1 MTCVLIVDDDEAI
14 RESLCDILSDE
25 GRPAVAVANGKQ
37 ALDFLRTES
46 RPCVILLDLMMPV
59 MDGATFRARQLED
72 PSLSTIPVAIIT
84 AAGAHAAAGLAVEA
98 VLVKPLRIDSV
109 LSVVERFC

>member
-1 MTCVLIVDDDEAI
+1 MRRFILIVDDDEAI

-25 GRPAVAVANGKQ
+25 GRPAVAVANGEQ
-37 ALDFLRTES
+37 ALDFLRTEP

-72 PSLSTIPVAIIT
+72 PTLSTIPVAIIT
-84 AAGAHAAAGLAVEA
+84 AAGANASAGVVADV
-98 VLVKPLRIDSV
+98 VLIKPLRIDSV
-109 LSVVERFC
+109 LS